1 MLIIP
6 VLITVIDSFV
16 SIENQ
21 EFLRL
26 FENVIVKLDDENT
39 SVLKTAKRLLLEL

>member
-6 VLITVIDSFV
+6 VLITVIDNFV
-16 SIENQ
+16 NIENQ
-21 EFLRL
+21 EFLNL
-26 FENVIVKLDDENT
+26 FENVILKLEDENS

>member
-6 VLITVIDSFV
+6 VLITVIDNFASFG
-16 SIENQ
+16 NQ
-21 EFLRL
+21 EFQRL
-26 FENVIVKLDDENT
+26 FENVIEKLEDDNP